1 MTRVIRGTRCRTLLP
16 VLAAGCM
23 AWPVAASA
31 QSEGGDAASCEQ
43 PITFW
48 HYYGGV
54 ATAPLEKLLAR
65 YTEETGVEVDPRLI
79 PFGDFDRTIL
89 QSSVSNDLPDIAL
102 VNVFQI
108 PQFAEAGL
116 IQDLSAQIEAWGE
129 QDQYYPD
136 LWATVVYEDAP
147 YGVPH
152 VADAYALWYN
162 TAHFE
167 EAGLEPPKT
176 WDELQSAAEKLA
188 GDGRFGIAMSLVK
201 GVEGSTPLIIRHL
214 SGGGEFADW
223 DNEAGRE
230 TLAQL
235 KALVDSG
242 AMSQG
247 ALNWIEDDVYAQ
259 FTNEQASMIVNS
271 ASQVSIAREQFP
283 ELEWSVTPLPKDESS
298 TTRLDSEALTI
309 TRDAECP
316 EAAWELITWMQQPEV
331 MNAYLPERNK
341 LPVRKDV
348 AEAPRWSEDEVF
360 AAFIEQL
367 GSAWAP
373 KGDDAL
379 DAVEILTRIQE
390 AGQAAISGAKTP
402 EAAAADLQGRI
413 DEIKGR

>member
-1 MTRVIRGTRCRTLLP
+1 
-16 VLAAGCM
+16 
-23 AWPVAASA
+23 
-31 QSEGGDAASCEQ
+31 
-43 PITFW
+43 
-48 HYYGGV
+48 
-54 ATAPLEKLLAR
+54 
-65 YTEETGVEVDPRLI
+65 
-79 PFGDFDRTIL
+79 
-89 QSSVSNDLPDIAL
+89 
-102 VNVFQI
+102 
-108 PQFAEAGL
+108 
-116 IQDLSAQIEAWGE
+116 
-129 QDQYYPD
+129 
-136 LWATVVYEDAP
+136 
-147 YGVPH
+147 
-152 VADAYALWYN
+152 
-162 TAHFE
+162 
-167 EAGLEPPKT
+167 
-176 WDELQSAAEKLA
+176 
-188 GDGRFGIAMSLVK
+188 MSLVK

-214 SGGGEFADW
+214 SAGGEFTDS

-230 TLAQL
+230 TLAQM

-309 TRDAECP
+309 TRDAACAD
-316 EAAWELITWMQQPEV
+316 AAWDLITWMQQPDII
-331 MNAYLPERNK
+331 NAYLPERNK

-367 GSAWAP
+367 SSAWAP
-373 KGDDAL
+373 EGDDAVG
-379 DAVEILTRIQE
+379 AVEILTRIQE

-402 EAAAADLQGRI
+402 EAAAADLQSRI

>member
-1 MTRVIRGTRCRTLLP
+1 MTRGTKRPRCRSLLP
-16 VLAAGCM
+16 LLAAGCM
-23 AWPVAASA
+23 TLPVTVTAQTGAA
-31 QSEGGDAASCEQ
+31 DAASCDQ
-43 PITFW
+43 PLTFW

-65 YTEETGVEVDPRLI
+65 YTEKTGVEVDPRLI
-79 PFGDFDRTIL
+79 PFGDFDRTLL

-102 VNVFQI
+102 VNVFAI

-116 IQDLSAQIEAWGE
+116 IQDLSSRVEAWGE
-129 QDQYYPD
+129 KEQYYPD
-136 LWATVVYEDAP
+136 LWGTVVYEDAP
-147 YGVPH
+147 YGIPH

-167 EAGLEPPKT
+167 EAGIEPPKT
-176 WDELQSAAEKLA
+176 WDELQSAAEKLSV
-188 GDGRFGIAMSLVK
+188 DGRFGIAMSLVK

-214 SGGGEFADW
+214 SAGGEFTDW
-223 DNEAGRE
+223 DNAAGRE
-230 TLAQL
+230 TLEQM

-247 ALNWIEDDVYAQ
+247 ALSWIEDDVYAQ

-271 ASQVSIAREQFP
+271 ASQVSVARDQFP
-283 ELEWSVTPLPKDESS
+283 DLEWSVTPLPKDKSS

-309 TRDAECP
+309 TRDAAC
-316 EAAWELITWMQQPEV
+316 ADAGWELITWMQQPDV

-373 KGDDAL
+373 EGDEAL

-402 EAAAADLQGRI
+402 EAAAADLQSRI
-413 DEIKGR
+413 DEIRGR